1 MSKTKGSKCTKQ
13 KGRRCTNRRSK
24 ELHILKSSFA
34 ESANDVI
41 IFFMSKCEW
50 YYHSWRDR
58 KQRYRNVQTHSLE
71 MKMYIMRAEMY
82 ITRSKMYIFISFL
95 PRKNEHLHFFAHFP
109 CVRMNIYIFLAHIS
123 GVRMYIYIF
132 PAHTQV
138 REWAF
143 QPLARKPTWLPCFK
157 IDWKFR
163 VIPLNWSWQQTCS
176 RRMNIYIFPQLT
188 SPAREWTFTFSHQHQ
203 NRLKI

>member
-1 MSKTKGSKCTKQ
+1 MYKSTVKRVTYPKKFIRGERKWCYHFFHVKMRMMLSFGKGQKTAIQKCT
-13 KGRRCTNRRSK
+13 N
-24 ELHILKSSFA
+24 SFFGGVNVHN
-34 ESANDVI
+34 EG
-41 IFFMSKCEW
+41 
-50 YYHSWRDR
+50 
-58 KQRYRNVQTHSLE
+58 RNVHNEVENVHFHLISP
-71 MKMYIMRAEMY
+71 
-82 ITRSKMYIFISFL
+82 SKKWTFTLFCPFPL
-95 PRKNEHLHFFAHFP
+95 RENEHLHF
-109 CVRMNIYIFLAHIS
+109 S
-123 GVRMYIYIF
+123 GSHLRCENVHLHF